1 MNFPLDAQHDSLEN
15 VLRCVQ
21 TYRRY
26 CNSNSLLS
34 FEMVLLV
41 ASRGPTVPVQI
52 AKALSRSEASTSV
65 GLDHLGTG
73 SPKFGRTL
81 GEPPDLLTKISH
93 PVDARMKL
101 AALTQRGNQLAA
113 EMRASL
119 KYPLY

>member
-1 MNFPLDAQHDSLEN
+1 MNFPSDAQHDTLEN

-21 TYRRY
+21 TFRRY
-26 CNSNSLLS
+26 CNSNSLHS

-52 AKALSRSEASTSV
+52 AKALDISEASASV
-65 GLDHLGTG
+65 GLDHLGAG
-73 SPKFGRTL
+73 SRKFGRSL
-81 GEPPDLLTKISH
+81 GEPPDLLSKINH

-101 AALTQRGNQLAA
+101 AALTERGTQLAA